1 MSTMILKDQM
11 LIVYIYTS
19 LLLMHM
25 QMKGSNTHTHIVLHK
40 SNKFY
45 LIFPLSYEFVYKHS
59 AHAIEV

>member
-25 QMKGSNTHTHIVLHK
+25 QMKGSNTHTHIVYYIK
-40 SNKFY
+40 VINS
-45 LIFPLSYEFVYKHS
+45 I
-59 AHAIEV
+59 